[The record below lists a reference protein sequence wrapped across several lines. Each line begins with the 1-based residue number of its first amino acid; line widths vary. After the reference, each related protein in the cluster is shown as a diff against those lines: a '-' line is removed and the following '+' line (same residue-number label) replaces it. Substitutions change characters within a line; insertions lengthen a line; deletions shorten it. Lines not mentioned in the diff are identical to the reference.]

1 MWSTK
6 SDVWA
11 FGVTLWELFTFCSEK
26 PLFDLTEDQ
35 VIENLKHW
43 FHSDGFHLLPNRP
56 PISVCPK
63 EMFDLI
69 VQCWSREPEDRPRFA
84 EIQQFLQNKC
94 IGFSVD

>member
-1 MWSTK
+1 MQRK
-6 SDVWA
+6 
-11 FGVTLWELFTFCSEK
+11 TFK
-26 PLFDLTEDQ
+26 
-35 VIENLKHW
+35 LKYW
-43 FHSDGFHLLPNRP
+43 FLSYGFHLLPNRP

-69 VQCWSREPEDRPRFA
+69 LQCWSRELEDRPRFA